1 MTTPIPPTLIAP
13 ADALLD
19 DEALQPLAFAPRL
32 WDTLRLRHLPLEH
45 DIDLAAAAS
54 ELAGASLSAST
65 RRVYAGALARL
76 DAALD
81 GAPLEDAYL
90 AAYLAMLF
98 TAGKSP
104 ATLAQV
110 VAAVRL
116 RAKLS
121 GAPSPTGPATDR
133 MLAGARRKGR
143 RRGRGQVTGV
153 RWEQADAAAAVAA
166 RDGGRNDVSLSALR
180 DAAIIAVMS
189 DAMLRVSELAALEC
203 TDVEADPE
211 AGSGRLT
218 IRHSKTDPEGA
229 GAVQYLGPATLER
242 VRVWTRA
249 AGVSDGALFRRVR
262 RGGAGRRRTGFEPA
276 SGSHHRQAPR
286 GRSGRRGAGERT
298 QPAGRRRPI
307 ARGCGRLG
315 GRDAGRGALEITLDA
330 GALRAG

>member
-1 MTTPIPPTLIAP
+1 M
-13 ADALLD
+13 
-19 DEALQPLAFAPRL
+19 
-32 WDTLRLRHLPLEH
+32 
-45 DIDLAAAAS
+45 
-54 ELAGASLSAST
+54 SAST

-110 VAAVRL
+110 VAAARL

-166 RDGGRNDVSLSALR
+166 RDGGRGDGARGDGSRNDISLTALR

-203 TDVEADPE
+203 GDVDADPE
-211 AGSGRLT
+211 DGSGRLT
-218 IRHSKTDPEGA
+218 IRRSKTDQEGA

-262 RGGAGRRRTGFEPA
+262 RGGRVVGERALSPQAVRTIVKRRAGEAGVEGRVSGHSLRVGAAQSLAAAGASVVEMQVAGRWA
-276 SGSHHRQAPR
+276 SPSMP
-286 GRSGRRGAGERT
+286 GRYAQGELAARGAV
-298 QPAGRRRPI
+298 
-307 ARGCGRLG
+307 ARLRYG
-315 GRDAGRGALEITLDA
+315 GDGHR
-330 GALRAG
+330 

>member
-19 DEALQPLAFAPRL
+19 DEALQPLAFAPSL

-81 GAPLEDAYL
+81 GAPLNDAHL

-98 TAGKSP
+98 ATGKSP
-104 ATLAQV
+104 ATLSQA
-110 VAAVRL
+110 VAAARL
-116 RAKLS
+116 RAKLA

-133 MLAGARRKGR
+133 MLAGARRQGR

-218 IRHSKTDPEGA
+218 IRP
-229 GAVQYLGPATLER
+229 L
-242 VRVWTRA
+242 
-249 AGVSDGALFRRVR
+249 
-262 RGGAGRRRTGFEPA
+262 
-276 SGSHHRQAPR
+276 
-286 GRSGRRGAGERT
+286 
-298 QPAGRRRPI
+298 
-307 ARGCGRLG
+307 
-315 GRDAGRGALEITLDA
+315 
-330 GALRAG
+330 